1 MNFYRPVSSEMRS
14 YLSAKKKGDVRM
26 KYLVTFNY
34 NPTDIPELAKKAKEY
49 DEDKKKN
56 LSKVSRCKGV
66 AILEGSALIQMA
78 NKFTC
83 FLSLNILSYRLLML
97 EPS

>member
-1 MNFYRPVSSEMRS
+1 MIFYRPVSSEMRS

-56 LSKVSRCKGV
+56 LSKYLDAKEWQSWRG
-66 AILEGSALIQMA
+66 AP
-78 NKFTC
+78 
-83 FLSLNILSYRLLML
+83 SYRWRTSLHA
-97 EPS
+97 S